1 MREGFI
7 HAMLFSGDKL
17 KIVDVELESLNLLVE
32 EMGIYF
38 VKHLKV
44 GSSLFRLMYSISF
57 LLSPQS
63 LQTPS
68 AGIILHSS
76 CRHSTLSNT

>member
-1 MREGFI
+1 MDLLRVTYPTLILLSRLWHTELAKRMALLDKVVREGFV

-17 KIVDVELESLNLLVE
+17 KIVEVELESLNLLVE

-44 GSSLFRLMYSISF
+44 GSSLF
-57 LLSPQS
+57 
-63 LQTPS
+63 
-68 AGIILHSS
+68 
-76 CRHSTLSNT
+76 